1 MRYWILQLLSRLLR
15 VALHQKKTQKSKIFY
30 FFFGESVLFGVRRPF
45 ALDRAADSSRLG
57 TSYLLWYFPTFRVV
71 AEFKVSVVVV
81 ELGLGS
87 MNSEINQVLVANGV
101 YVKMDWIQ
109 AAVEYQLAQSVMQQ
123 QQQLTAAF
131 LADKVSH
138 STSLA
143 TTTTCLHHLSWTALR
158 GPSRPFH
165 TG

>member
-1 MRYWILQLLSRLLR
+1 MDIAITRLLR
-15 VALHQKKTQKSKIFY
+15 QQI
-30 FFFGESVLFGVRRPF
+30 
-45 ALDRAADSSRLG
+45 DR
-57 TSYLLWYFPTFRVV
+57 YLLCYFPTFRMV

-87 MNSEINQVLVANGV
+87 MNSEINQVLMANGV

-138 STSLA
+138 STSIV
-143 TTTTCLHHLSWTALR
+143 TTFPFVFLRLLQNDIDSFRNSCLTYIWTKTCMW
-158 GPSRPFH
+158 
-165 TG
+165 

>member
-1 MRYWILQLLSRLLR
+1 MRYQYNMDIAITRLLR
-15 VALHQKKTQKSKIFY
+15 QQI
-30 FFFGESVLFGVRRPF
+30 
-45 ALDRAADSSRLG
+45 DR
-57 TSYLLWYFPTFRVV
+57 YLLCYFPTFRMV

-87 MNSEINQVLVANGV
+87 MNSEINQVLMANGV

-138 STSLA
+138 STSLV
-143 TTTTCLHHLSWTALR
+143 TTFPFVFLRLLQNGIDSFRNSCLTYIWTKTCMW
-158 GPSRPFH
+158 
-165 TG
+165 